1 MTEPRWAAVVV
12 EYRSGPCLAE
22 CLRSLVADDSAGPVE
37 IVVVDNGGDATE
49 RLGGDATER
58 LGGDA
63 AERTSEFPDVRVL
76 SAGANLGYAGGFNLG
91 VAATRAPVV
100 AVCNPDLV
108 VEHGTA
114 AAMLARLDAE
124 RDLGVV
130 GPVIRNPDGSQ
141 YPSARTMPS
150 LVDAIGHALFG
161 VVRPA
166 NRFTRRYRQLDVD
179 PTRARDVD
187 WLSGAAMWF
196 RRSALD
202 SVGGW
207 DEGYFMFMEDVDV
220 CWRLR
225 RLGWRVAYDPGGVV
239 VHEQGVSREHQPIAM
254 IVRHHR
260 SAYRYADKRWAGPK
274 RLLLWPAAAFLA
286 FRAAIEIVA
295 RALGARPGRPE
306 VSG

>member
-1 MTEPRWAAVVV
+1 MSTDAARWAAVVV
-12 EYRSGPCLAE
+12 EYRSGPCLAA
-22 CLRSLVADDSAGPVE
+22 CLRSLLADDSAGPVE
-37 IVVVDNGGDATE
+37 IVVVDNGGDA
-49 RLGGDATER
+49 AER

-63 AERTSEFPDVRVL
+63 AERLGGEFPEVRVL
-76 SAGANLGYAGGFNLG
+76 STGENLGYAGGFNLG
-91 VAATRAPVV
+91 VAATHAPVV

-108 VEHGTA
+108 IEHGTG
-114 AAMLARLDAE
+114 AAMVARLDAE
-124 RDLGVV
+124 RDLGAV

-161 VVRPA
+161 VVRPN

-179 PTRARDVD
+179 PTRTRNVE

-225 RLGWRVAYDPGGVV
+225 RLGWRVAYDPGGAV
-239 VHEQGVSREHQPIAM
+239 VHEQGVSREHHPVAM

-260 SAYRYADKRWAGPK
+260 SVYRYADKRWKGPK
-274 RLLLWPAAAFLA
+274 RVLLVPAALFLTA
-286 FRAAIEIVA
+286 RATIEVLA

-306 VSG
+306 VIG